1 MTPASA
7 LDLALRAEGNTV
19 SEMADPKKESGSTGQ
34 SPTSIDLVSLV
45 ENIIVNFVPEK
56 AAVMK
61 ISTSPH
67 FQDLVTEFV
76 GRGQGDIRAFL
87 RWWDESGHKSAVAG
101 AKDDSALNILTIHK
115 SKGLEYPCVHI
126 PFAQMNS
133 GSHSELAWFEIDE
146 IPGVP
151 TDCIP
156 PMIPLKLSSSMEGL
170 SLPTGMLK

>member
-67 FQDLVTEFV
+67 F
-76 GRGQGDIRAFL
+76 RIR
-87 RWWDESGHKSAVAG
+87 S
-101 AKDDSALNILTIHK
+101 LN
-115 SKGLEYPCVHI
+115 S
-126 PFAQMNS
+126 
-133 GSHSELAWFEIDE
+133 
-146 IPGVP
+146 
-151 TDCIP
+151 
-156 PMIPLKLSSSMEGL
+156 
-170 SLPTGMLK
+170 